1 MSRIRESLKEMYSVK
16 LKEFWSIYKRSKPGL
31 VGLGILIFFTIIAI
45 AAPYIAPYN
54 PYNVTSMGVAPPMA
68 PPSWI
73 RIFDPSIP
81 EEMTFGLLGTD
92 EVGRDLFSQLIYGA
106 RTSMLVGILAAL
118 LATFLGTVIGIISGY
133 IGGYV
138 DEALMRLTDFFLVLP
153 SLPLIIVLAAI
164 LGPSIYNIILVIG
177 ITSWP
182 SIARVIRSQV
192 LAVKEFP
199 YIEAAIAAGAS
210 RRRVMFIHILPNVA
224 PLIYVNI
231 ALNVANAILIEAGLS
246 FLGLGDP
253 NNISWGT
260 ILFFAEQSQ
269 AIIQG
274 AWWYVV
280 PPGLCI
286 LLVALSF
293 ILIGHSLDEILN
305 PKLRRQP

>member
-1 MSRIRESLKEMYSVK
+1 MFRSSAPGVGYGERFR
-16 LKEFWSIYKRSKPGL
+16 EFWELFKKSK
-31 VGLGILIFFTIIAI
+31 LGIVGFLILAFFVILALI
-45 AAPYIAPYN
+45 APYIAPYN
-54 PYNVTSMGVAPPMA
+54 PYDVKSIGVAPPMA
-68 PPSWI
+68 PPYWV
-73 RIFDPSIP
+73 RFFDSSIP
-81 EEMTFGLLGTD
+81 EGSTFGILGSD
-92 EVGRDLFSQLIYGA
+92 EVGRDLFSQVVYGA
-106 RTSMLVGILAAL
+106 RISLLIGVLAAS
-118 LATFLGTVIGIISGY
+118 LATLLGTVIGLLSGY
-133 IGGYV
+133 LGGLV
-138 DEALMRLTDFFLVLP
+138 DEALMRITDFFLVLP
-153 SLPLIIVLAAI
+153 GLPLIIVLTAV
-164 LGPSIYNIILVIG
+164 LGPNIVNIILVIG
-177 ITSWP
+177 VISWP

-199 YIEAAIAAGAS
+199 YIEAAKAIGAS
-210 RRRVMFIHILPNVA
+210 PNRIMFVHVLPNVA

-269 AIIQG
+269 AIIKG

-286 LLVALSF
+286 LLVSLAF

-305 PKLRRQP
+305 PKLRRQ